1 MKITKEVYM
10 IHMIDG
16 SRQALKVPLLI
27 FKDIFIRQRLIALSE
42 NSDRCYLHYE
52 CKYHIFLD
60 TIYTK
65 CKWQWVQFTPSEN
78 ISIF

>member
-1 MKITKEVYM
+1 MHIYVYKIVGSLRAYEVYM
-10 IHMIDG
+10 IHTLDG

-52 CKYHIFLD
+52 CK
-60 TIYTK
+60 
-65 CKWQWVQFTPSEN
+65 
-78 ISIF
+78 